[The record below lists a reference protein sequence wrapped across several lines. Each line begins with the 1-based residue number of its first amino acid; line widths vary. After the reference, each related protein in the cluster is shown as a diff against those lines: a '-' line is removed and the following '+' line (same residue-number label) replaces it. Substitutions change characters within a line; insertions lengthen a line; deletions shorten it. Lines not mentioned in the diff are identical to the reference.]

1 MSGVCLT
8 WVKISIQ
15 PGIAGENVSHILDIW
30 TFACMS
36 FVTLREAPMEY
47 GIEKLMT
54 PYDPAE

>member
-15 PGIAGENVSHILDIW
+15 PGIAGENVSHILDTG

-36 FVTLREAPMEY
+36 FVTLREAPMDFE
-47 GIEKLMT
+47 T
-54 PYDPAE
+54 D